1 MAAQELEPEIPD
13 LNDSRLD
20 PFRSLRTRT
29 ESGEEIPIGDGLRV
43 LETLV
48 RLEAPIVSVVTS
60 RRDLDTVHALLGKS
74 SSYSEVPIHLVTR
87 SLASELVGYRHHGG
101 VMTAL
106 SPRDDSKLSEL
117 GDRVVALSRLDKGE
131 NVGAVAR
138 SALGFGFT
146 GLLFDPRGVSPY
158 GRSAIRVSRG
168 SCYGLAVRRAGH
180 LGEELQRLGEAGYV
194 RVGACLDG
202 REDLDAQLSVLEG
215 KPVCLVVG
223 NEGEGIPRELAPC
236 LDRRVRIPIDDR
248 LDSLNVAAVSAILTH
263 ALKAER
269 DRS

>member
-1 MAAQELEPEIPD
+1 MAAHEREPEIPD

-48 RLEAPIVSVVTS
+48 QLEAPISSVVTS
-60 RRDLDTVHALLGKS
+60 RRDLDSVHALLAKRS
-74 SSYSEVPIHLVTR
+74 CYADVSIELVTR

-106 SPRDDSKLSEL
+106 SPREDSKLSEL
-117 GDRVVALSRLDKGE
+117 GHRVVALSRLDKGE

-138 SALGFGFT
+138 NALGFGFT
-146 GLLFDPRGVSPY
+146 GLLYDQRGASPY

-168 SCYGLAVRRAGH
+168 TCYGLAVRRAAH
-180 LGEELQRLGEAGYV
+180 LGEELERLGEAGYI

-202 REDLDAQLSVLEG
+202 SEDLDAQLSVLEG

-223 NEGEGIPRELAPC
+223 
-236 LDRRVRIPIDDR
+236 
-248 LDSLNVAAVSAILTH
+248 
-263 ALKAER
+263 K
-269 DRS
+269 